1 MRNTCCG
8 VLLLAGGK
16 SSRLGQNKALL
27 EYDGVPMIRR
37 IAEQCVAFPEK
48 ILSSPIDLPVE
59 GFWRIADDTPECG
72 PLGGIVSALRQ
83 CRSEALLV
91 LSCDLACYRAELGDY
106 LLSFLDSGWPAWC
119 LRSRDGRTHYLCG
132 IYTKAALPA
141 L

>member
-106 LLSFLDSGWPAWC
+106 LLSFLDSG
-119 LRSRDGRTHYLCG
+119 
-132 IYTKAALPA
+132 
-141 L
+141 

>member
-48 ILSSPIDLPVE
+48 ILSSPIHPPVE

-72 PLGGIVSALRQ
+72 PL
-83 CRSEALLV
+83 
-91 LSCDLACYRAELGDY
+91 
-106 LLSFLDSGWPAWC
+106 
-119 LRSRDGRTHYLCG
+119 
-132 IYTKAALPA
+132 
-141 L
+141 

>member
-59 GFWRIADDTPECG
+59 GFWP
-72 PLGGIVSALRQ
+72 VSYTHLDVYKRQ
-83 CRSEALLV
+83 GFLYIWINLF
-91 LSCDLACYRAELGDY
+91 AEN
-106 LLSFLDSGWPAWC
+106 A
-119 LRSRDGRTHYLCG
+119 
-132 IYTKAALPA
+132 
-141 L
+141 

>member
-91 LSCDLACYRAELGDY
+91 LGGAGR
-106 LLSFLDSGWPAWC
+106 LSP
-119 LRSRDGRTHYLCG
+119 
-132 IYTKAALPA
+132 ILPG
-141 L
+141 

>member
-59 GFWRIADDTPECG
+59 GFG
-72 PLGGIVSALRQ
+72 ALPMIPQ
-83 CRSEALLV
+83 NA
-91 LSCDLACYRAELGDY
+91 
-106 LLSFLDSGWPAWC
+106 
-119 LRSRDGRTHYLCG
+119 GRW
-132 IYTKAALPA
+132 AAL
-141 L
+141 